1 MNQFNLKG
9 GRVECSYSVSTS
21 LKMTKLEI
29 QRKLYDARNA
39 YTKAQKE
46 VEFQKREILFL
57 NQCWNEFDLD
67 LYSEMFGEPCSL

>member
-1 MNQFNLKG
+1 
-9 GRVECSYSVSTS
+9 
-21 LKMTKLEI
+21 MTRLEI

-39 YTKAQKE
+39 YAKAQKE

-67 LYSEMFGEPCSL
+67 LYSEMFGEPCSF